1 MEIFFLLEDQKP
13 NCYINLYFG
22 LDQPV
27 IPMWWR
33 ECVLLSWCLMKKL
46 SPLAQLWP
54 HLRLK
59 IIRLYLFKITKN
71 VTGACRSFRL
81 HFLVVWSVASFFK
94 NLVLNYLKKGNIHSL
109 TLPKTYFTKLIVI
122 TSICL
127 QRISIKISKH
137 LFFLLF
143 SQLGSCNH
151 DSSAYQGLEAYLYI

>member
-1 MEIFFLLEDQKP
+1 MEIFFLEDQKP

-33 ECVLLSWCLMKKL
+33 ECVLLSWLLMKLL
-46 SPLAQLWP
+46 SSVAQFWP

-59 IIRLYLFKITKN
+59 FIRRDLFRITKN
-71 VTGACRSFRL
+71 VIGACESFCL
-81 HFLVVWSVASFFK
+81 QFLVVWSIACFFE
-94 NLVLNYLKKGNIHSL
+94 NLVLNYLEISNSHSL
-109 TLPKTYFTKLIVI
+109 TLPKTYFTILIVI

-143 SQLGSCNH
+143 SQLGACNH
-151 DSSAYQGLEAYLYI
+151 DSSAYRGLESYLDI